1 METTGQ
7 TLPSGFE
14 FGPYTIE
21 GFISGGG
28 MGEVYA
34 ARSQIYGTAVALKV
48 LHAHLHA
55 DESWR
60 QRFNV
65 EGVVGQQ
72 LKHPNLLSARELVEQ
87 EGRVGLV
94 MDLVKGAQTLEHVM
108 RREFSGGLTLTQ
120 ALHVVL
126 GILQGLEHAHEKKV
140 VHGDIKPANVLIEGP
155 VREPMKWNPLL
166 TDFGT
171 IGIVAHPVL
180 VDGRPAVVATPRY
193 ASPEHFMGV
202 EALRPESDIY
212 CLGLLLHYLLTGE
225 HASTARSVEDAATW
239 VQAAVSVSRLID
251 YPESLLNLFRKAT
264 RPRAED
270 RFSSCRDFALA
281 IRMVLDTQGVD
292 LQTRDVKPELATE
305 VIDDRQSEVQALR
318 SGVSAPED
326 EGTDPIGN
334 VAVELLPLD
343 EKEQAQRVATSYPS
357 DATGPSLFKLIL
369 IGAGLG
375 VLFFVVAMLM
385 L

>member
-1 METTGQ
+1 
-7 TLPSGFE
+7 
-14 FGPYTIE
+14 
-21 GFISGGG
+21 

-155 VREPMKWNPLL
+155 VREPMNWNPLL

-305 VIDDRQSEVQALR
+305 VIDDRQSQVQALR